1 MTKKKW
7 KEAIEA
13 ACREAGTYK
22 PFFDTAIDT
31 LAGIM
36 EMRDKAQ
43 ANFKKGGSLITVEH
57 TNKGGNTNIVKNPA
71 LTIIDD
77 LNRTALAYWRDL
89 GLTPAGLKRLNAD
102 AMTAKGKGAASL
114 GEVLKDIGI

>member
-7 KEAIEA
+7 TEKIKA
-13 ACREAGTYK
+13 ACEEAGTYK
-22 PFFDTAIDT
+22 PYFDTAIDT

-114 GEVLKDIGI
+114 GEVLKGIGI

>member
-7 KEAIEA
+7 KEKIQD
-13 ACREAGTYK
+13 ACVEAGTYQ
-22 PFFDTAIDT
+22 PYFETAIDT

-36 EMRDKAQ
+36 ELRDKAQ
-43 ANFKKGGSLITVEH
+43 REFRKSGSLITVEH

-71 LTIIDD
+71 LLIIDD

-89 GLTPAGLKRLNAD
+89 GLTPAGLKRLNAS
-102 AMTAKGKGAASL
+102 AMTGSGQRTVSL
-114 GEVLKDIGI
+114 GAVLKDIGI

>member
-7 KEAIEA
+7 TEKIRA
-13 ACREAGTYK
+13 ACEDAGTYK
-22 PFFDTAIDT
+22 PYFDTAIDT
-31 LAGIM
+31 LASIM
-36 EMRDKAQ
+36 ELRDKAQ
-43 ANFKKGGSLITVEH
+43 VNFRKGGSLITVEH

-89 GLTPAGLKRLNAD
+89 GLTPAGLKRLNND
-102 AMTAKGKGAASL
+102 ALQGSGKGASL
-114 GEVLKDIGI
+114 GDVLKDIGI

>member
-7 KEAIEA
+7 TEKIRA
-13 ACREAGTYK
+13 ACEDAGTYK
-22 PFFDTAIDT
+22 PYFDTAIDT
-31 LAGIM
+31 LASIM
-36 EMRDKAQ
+36 ELRDKAQ
-43 ANFKKGGSLITVEH
+43 VNFRKGGSLITVEH

-89 GLTPAGLKRLNAD
+89 GLTPAGLKRLNND
-102 AMTAKGKGAASL
+102 ALQGGSKGTSL
-114 GEVLKDIGI
+114 GDVLKGIGI